1 MSVNKSGMALPNE
14 VGEFRA
20 ALKKMDLSLNQ
31 FCEIVAIEEGNED
44 IDQENK
50 IRVKVKKQFNR
61 DINRELLMKYWDY
74 LALHANFERAGRVV
88 LPSSSEYLKR
98 SSYSTEIMTSFD
110 T

>member
-1 MSVNKSGMALPNE
+1 MAPPIE
-14 VGEFRA
+14 VVEFRA

-31 FCEIVAIEEGNED
+31 FCEIVATEEGNED

-74 LALHANFERAGRVV
+74 LALQTNFERAGRVV

-98 SSYSTEIMTSFD
+98 SSYSSVIMSTFD